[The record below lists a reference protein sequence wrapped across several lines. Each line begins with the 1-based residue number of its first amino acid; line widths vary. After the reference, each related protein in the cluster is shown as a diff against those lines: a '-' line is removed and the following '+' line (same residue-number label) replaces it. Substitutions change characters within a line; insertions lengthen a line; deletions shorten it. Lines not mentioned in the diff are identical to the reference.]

1 MIRNL
6 LKKFL
11 YSLLSVLP
19 IALIVTILYLIQIWT
34 SYFNQLTII
43 SSDLLIVFLVCSLC
57 LVVGMTLFSIGADTA
72 LENVGKKL
80 GASFAK
86 QHSLLLVIALMFLL
100 GLLIVIAE
108 PDVTV
113 LASYVP
119 SSVIN
124 PNLIKIAI
132 AVGAAIFF
140 ILAFIRIMFQK
151 PLKLWYT
158 FFFLLIFGF
167 ACLFGDK
174 DGPIIDLSF
183 DSGAVT
189 TGPITVPFF
198 IAFGVGI
205 AGIRG
210 GKDTS
215 SDSFGMAAMC
225 SMGPI
230 LTMMILGLVLRPTL
244 KSPSI
249 TTEIT
254 MSHLLDCFLSSL
266 QGIGIALLPMILFFL
281 AYNYFVLKLHKNEII
296 RILSGFLFTFVGLVI
311 FLTAANFGFIPVG
324 NALGKG
330 LAVSSKYYP
339 LLFIIS
345 AILGAVIILVEPGVG
360 ILASQVEEVSNG
372 VISKKK
378 ISITLLI
385 GVSAAIILSTYRVI
399 YAPTLSLLYY
409 VMPIYALSFLLALIV
424 PDIYT
429 AIAFDAGEVASGL
442 MASNF
447 ILPFILGIS
456 STLDNSSSGFGV
468 IGIIAAIPVLSI
480 EIMGLY
486 AETKTKI
493 LYMRARR
500 HVIEPNDLQVIHFNI
515 DEGDE
520 NEQ

>member
-1 MIRNL
+1 MIRSL

-11 YSLLSVLP
+11 NSLLSVLP
-19 IALIVTILYLIQIWT
+19 IAAIVLILYLVQIWT
-34 SYFNQLTII
+34 NYFNNTTII
-43 SSDLLIVFLVCSLC
+43 STDLLIVFLLCSLA
-57 LVVGMTLFSIGADTA
+57 LVIGMTLFSIGADTA

-86 QHSLLLVIALMFLL
+86 QRSLLLVIVLMFLL

-119 SSVIN
+119 ADIID
-124 PNLIKIAI
+124 PNIIKIAI

-140 ILAFIRIMFQK
+140 ILAYIRIMFQK

-158 FFFLLIFGF
+158 FFFLMIFGF

-210 GKDTS
+210 GNDTS
-215 SDSFGMAAMC
+215 SDSFGMTAMC
-225 SMGPI
+225 SMGPVI
-230 LTMMILGLVLRPTL
+230 TTMILGLVLRPTL
-244 KSPSI
+244 KAPTI
-249 TTEIT
+249 VTEIT
-254 MSHLLDCFLSSL
+254 MTHLLDCLVSAL
-266 QGIGIALLPMILFFL
+266 QGIGIALLPMIIFFL
-281 AYNYFVLKLHKNEII
+281 AYNYFVLKLHKNELVRII
-296 RILSGFLFTFVGLVI
+296 SGFAFTFVGLVI

-345 AILGAVIILVEPGVG
+345 ALLGAVIILVEPGVG
-360 ILASQVEEVSNG
+360 ILANQVEEVSNG

-378 ISITLLI
+378 ISSTLLI
-385 GVSAAIILSTYRVI
+385 GVSLAIMLATYRVI

-409 VMPIYALSFLLALIV
+409 LMPIYVLSFLLALIV

-447 ILPFILGIS
+447 VLPFILGIS
-456 STLDNSSSGFGV
+456 ATLDNSSSGFGV

-486 AETKTKI
+486 AETKIKI
-493 LYMRARR
+493 MYARARK
-500 HVIEPNDLQVIHFNI
+500 HVIEPNDLQVIHFTLTE
-515 DEGDE
+515 DDS
-520 NEQ
+520 NEK